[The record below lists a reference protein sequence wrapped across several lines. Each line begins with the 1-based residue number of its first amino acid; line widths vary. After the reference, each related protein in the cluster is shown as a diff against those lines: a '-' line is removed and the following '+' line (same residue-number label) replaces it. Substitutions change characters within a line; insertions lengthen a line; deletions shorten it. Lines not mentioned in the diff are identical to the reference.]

1 MNQSRMYALDGARAV
16 AAFSILLFHVART
29 RVTAFGSLY
38 IAVDFFFVLSGFV
51 LAPALARVSSID
63 DAIRFLISRFV
74 RIFPMVLAIVLFT
87 ATYDLV
93 IIVKHWVLGEE
104 ATSPIILSVS
114 TILVSL
120 LMLQIFYS
128 PAILVDYPVWSLSAE
143 WVANIAVAVIQVF
156 TIRSKYVSLI
166 IGAVLIITSG
176 TYGSDL
182 INQIGRAVWGFSIG
196 LVAFDFRNNFSRFR
210 KYIFLTGLLLVPIYL
225 GAPDLGKYESLF
237 SVVPFTALILI
248 LANLNT
254 SEEASKL
261 LAYMGRYSYGFYLW
275 HFPILSA
282 IGFSLNHFKFD
293 PASSVSL
300 ALEIVLTSIL
310 SVLAT
315 KASLTLIEEPIRF
328 YWGKTQK

>member
-1 MNQSRMYALDGARAV
+1 
-16 AAFSILLFHVART
+16 
-29 RVTAFGSLY
+29 
-38 IAVDFFFVLSGFV
+38 
-51 LAPALARVSSID
+51 
-63 DAIRFLISRFV
+63 
-74 RIFPMVLAIVLFT
+74 MVLAVVLFT

-93 IIVKHWVLGEE
+93 IIVKHWTLREE
-104 ATSPIILSVS
+104 ATSPIILSAS
-114 TILVSL
+114 TILVSI

-128 PAILVDYPVWSLSAE
+128 PAILVDYPVWSLSVE
-143 WVANIAVAVIQVF
+143 WVANIAAAVIQVF
-156 TIRSKYVSLI
+156 TTRSKYVSLI
-166 IGAVLIITSG
+166 IGTVLIITSG
-176 TYGSDL
+176 TYGSDM

-210 KYIFLTGLLLVPIYL
+210 KYILLTSLLLVPIYL
-225 GAPDLGKYESLF
+225 AAPGLGKYESLF
-237 SVVPFTALILI
+237 SVVPFTALIFI
-248 LANLNT
+248 LAKLNT
-254 SEEASKL
+254 SEETSRV

-300 ALEIVLTSIL
+300 ALEIVLTSML